1 MMLLVQS
8 SFHTTWASLFEME
21 LQPNSLTYAR
31 HFNPRFVFFLPQF
44 SLRFIFESGL
54 YCREVSIYM
63 ILFSSK
69 FTTKNRISK
78 YYLPSTYYLPILFF
92 TYLLTYLQH
101 LSKVK
106 FIHSEKATK
115 FCEIFIILLTTVHT
129 VKRFRKILCPS
140 QNILMNFTQQ

>member
-1 MMLLVQS
+1 MLRQDNWHKKYL
-8 SFHTTWASLFEME
+8 
-21 LQPNSLTYAR
+21 PYAR
-31 HFNPRFVFFLPQF
+31 HYNPRFVFFLPQF

-69 FTTKNRISK
+69 FATKNRIAK
-78 YYLPSTYYLPILFF
+78 VLLTKYYLPILF
-92 TYLLTYLQH
+92 LLTYLQR

-115 FCEIFIILLTTVHT
+115 FCEIFILLLTLLLALHMTKV
-129 VKRFRKILCPS
+129 R
-140 QNILMNFTQQ
+140 